1 MSTSERFNFFLGR
14 KLNVYNLTEHC
25 SLDETAYNAIRA
37 EFVAGK
43 GANEIAIALHVILSV
58 ILKDYPF
65 VNWSE
70 SCIRQKRISVIN
82 LGLKIF
88 MSQNTWFQKDS
99 VKVLYNCHPF
109 RKWTTFIVTLR
120 RAFEFLKYTIL
131 SL

>member
-82 LGLKIF
+82 FHVPKHLISKG
-88 MSQNTWFQKDS
+88 
-99 VKVLYNCHPF
+99 
-109 RKWTTFIVTLR
+109 
-120 RAFEFLKYTIL
+120 
-131 SL
+131 